1 MASTAPFQSCADAG
15 TCQGRKTPCLTC
27 ANDPKPW
34 SPTDED
40 TCSPM
45 ELAGYWISIIVVAT
59 FSVGTVAGIAG
70 FIYGW
75 LA

>member
-1 MASTAPFQSCADAG
+1 
-15 TCQGRKTPCLTC
+15 
-27 ANDPKPW
+27 
-34 SPTDED
+34 
-40 TCSPM
+40 M